1 MSLYSIVEVDN
12 ASVPNAAT
20 GRFILFLDTDG
31 IWKKKDESGNVTPVS
46 EDDLNDKVK
55 VSVNDTT
62 EGYLEDKVQGLTNK
76 ISVSTLNDGSNES
89 LQITV
94 GSDIFDITN
103 KTSDNISEGATNLFL
118 TSAESALISS
128 ALQSGN
134 NVSELVNDAGY
145 ITSSSLK
152 PSFNVNLDSV
162 QASVTRVFAGGRTT
176 FTVTHNLNTLDLKP
190 EVFRL
195 SDGRTIGWRIER
207 TGVNTINVSRAG
219 NIANNLFRVVI

>member
-1 MSLYSIVEVDN
+1 MSLYSIVEVDS

-31 IWKKKDESGNVTPVS
+31 IWKKKDELGNVTPVS

-55 VSVNDTT
+55 VSANDTT
-62 EGYLEDKVQGLTNK
+62 EGYLEDKVQGLTDK
-76 ISVSTLNDGSNES
+76 ISVSTLNDGANES
-89 LQITV
+89 LEITV
-94 GSDIFDITN
+94 GTDIFDVTT
-103 KTSDNISEGATNLFL
+103 KTSDDISEGTTNLFL
-118 TSAESALISS
+118 TTAESALIAS
-128 ALQSGN
+128 ALQSGD

-152 PSFNVNLDSV
+152 PAFNVNLDSV
-162 QASVTRVFAGGRTT
+162 ETSVTRVVAGGRTT

-207 TGVNTINVSRAG
+207 TGVNTIDVSRAG

>member
-55 VSVNDTT
+55 VSANDTT
-62 EGYLEDKVQGLTNK
+62 EGYLEDKVQGLTDK

>member
-31 IWKKKDESGNVTPVS
+31 IWKKKDELGNVTPVS

-55 VSVNDTT
+55 VSANDTT
-62 EGYLEDKVQGLTNK
+62 EGYLEDKVQGLTDK

>member
-1 MSLYSIVEVDN
+1 MSLYSILEVDN

-31 IWKKKDESGNVTPVS
+31 IWKKKDELGNVTPVS

-55 VSVNDTT
+55 VSANDTT
-62 EGYLEDKVQGLTNK
+62 EGYLEDKVQGLTDK
-76 ISVSTLNDGSNES
+76 ISVSTLNDGANES

-94 GSDIFDITN
+94 GADIFDVTTN
-103 KTSDNISEGATNLFL
+103 TSDDIAEGTTNLFL
-118 TSAESALISS
+118 TTAQSALIAS
-128 ALQSGN
+128 ALQSGD

-152 PSFNVNLDSV
+152 PAFNVNLDSV
-162 QASVTRVFAGGRTT
+162 ESSVTRIVAGGRTT
-176 FTVTHNLNTLDLKP
+176 FAVTHNLNTLDLKP

-207 TGVNTINVSRAG
+207 TGVNTIDVSRAG

>member
-1 MSLYSIVEVDN
+1 MSLYSIVEVDS
-12 ASVPNAAT
+12 ASVPNAAA

-31 IWKKKDESGNVTPVS
+31 IWKKKDELGNVTPVS

-55 VSVNDTT
+55 VSANDTT
-62 EGYLEDKVQGLTNK
+62 EGYLEDKVQGLTDK
-76 ISVSTLNDGSNES
+76 ISVSTLNDGANES
-89 LQITV
+89 LEITV
-94 GSDIFDITN
+94 GTDIFDVTT
-103 KTSDNISEGATNLFL
+103 KTSDDISEGTTNLFL
-118 TSAESALISS
+118 TTAESALIAS
-128 ALQSGN
+128 ALQSGD

-152 PSFNVNLDSV
+152 PAFNVNLDSV
-162 QASVTRVFAGGRTT
+162 ETSVTRVVAGGRTT

-207 TGVNTINVSRAG
+207 TGVNTIDVSRAG